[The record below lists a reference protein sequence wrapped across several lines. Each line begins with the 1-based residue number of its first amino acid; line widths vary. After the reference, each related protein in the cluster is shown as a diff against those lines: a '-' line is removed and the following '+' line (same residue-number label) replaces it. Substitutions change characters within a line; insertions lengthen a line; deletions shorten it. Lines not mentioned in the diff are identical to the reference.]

1 MTLFNRSA
9 AAHTSAAMSPPRAV
23 LFGALAV
30 AATMILPWDSASAGM
45 VPTVPLG
52 TSAAYSV
59 VGSATVTNTGPS
71 VLNRSLAL
79 SPGPAVTGFT
89 GAPEGTVNGTI
100 DVADAV
106 AAQARADLTTAYL
119 DAAGRSSDMIL
130 GGSNLSGQNLLPG
143 VWGDG
148 SALSLSV
155 GGTVTLDGNG
165 SYDSVFIIHSGSSL
179 VTGSSSTV
187 ALTNGAQACN
197 VFWVVPSDA
206 TLGSGSTFAGNILAL
221 NSIWLQDSVTVNGRA
236 LARNGEVTLIND
248 VFTVTPCQTGLVQST
263 PPADTATTTPA
274 DAGTAA
280 ADGTATAVDDT
291 AVTVAGTTTD
301 ITTNNNTTGTT
312 RFGDR
317 PGNDLT
323 LRLPETGRPVGAPIA
338 MAAAFLALGAVA
350 MWFGRRKLAPQA

>member
-1 MTLFNRSA
+1 MTFFNRTA
-9 AAHTSAAMSPPRAV
+9 TAPTSAAMSPPLAV

-30 AATMILPWDSASAGM
+30 AATMILPWDTASAGM

-71 VLNRSLAL
+71 VLNRSLGL

-89 GAPEGTVNGTI
+89 GTPEGTVNGTI
-100 DVADAV
+100 DVANAA

-119 DAAGRSSDMIL
+119 DAEGRPSDRTLQSSDL
-130 GGSNLSGQNLLPG
+130 TDQVLLPG

-148 SALSLSV
+148 STLLLS
-155 GGTVTLDGNG
+155 GPGPVTLDGEG
-165 SYDSVFIIHSGSSL
+165 SYDSVFIIKTPALTTMSNSS
-179 VTGSSSTV
+179 VV
-187 ALTNGAQACN
+187 LTNGAQACN
-197 VFWVVPSDA
+197 VFWQIGSSA
-206 TLGSGSTFAGNILAL
+206 TLGSNSVFAGNILAL
-221 NSIWLQDSVTVNGRA
+221 TSIWVESGVTVNGRA

-248 VFTVTPCQTGLVQST
+248 VFTASPCQTGPVET
-263 PPADTATTTPA
+263 PTTTTPA
-274 DAGTAA
+274 DA
-280 ADGTATAVDDT
+280 DTATTVDAT
-291 AVTVAGTTTD
+291 SVTVAGTTTD
-301 ITTNNNTTGTT
+301 ITTNNTTGTT

-338 MAAAFLALGAVA
+338 IAAAFLALGAVA
-350 MWFGRRKLAPQA
+350 TWFGRRKLAPQV